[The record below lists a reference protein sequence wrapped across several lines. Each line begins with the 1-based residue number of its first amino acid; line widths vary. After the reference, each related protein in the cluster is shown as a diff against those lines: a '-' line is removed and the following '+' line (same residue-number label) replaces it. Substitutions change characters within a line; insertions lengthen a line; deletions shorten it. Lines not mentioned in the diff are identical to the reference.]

1 MDLCGIREQLEAYL
15 DEQLEG
21 RQDIESTEKVIH

>member
-1 MDLCGIREQLEAYL
+1 MDLCGISEQLEVYL

-21 RQDIESTEKVIH
+21 RHDIGSTEKVIH